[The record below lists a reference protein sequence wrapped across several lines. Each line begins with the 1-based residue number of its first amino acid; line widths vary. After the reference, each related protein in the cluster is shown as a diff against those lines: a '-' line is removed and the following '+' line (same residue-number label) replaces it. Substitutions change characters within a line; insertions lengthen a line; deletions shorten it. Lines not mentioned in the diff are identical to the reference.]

1 MNEII
6 LGEQGSGKTK
16 KMVALAN
23 QSLETSKGHNIFIDF
38 DNSNMFQVDYRI
50 RFIGVRDYQIQTEE
64 QFVGFISG
72 VVASNYDIERI
83 FIDNLYKITGK
94 DTDQLEKLFDKMMDL
109 ELKYNVSFV
118 VAINGTKETI
128 PEFLNPFKIQEV
140 K

>member
-16 KMVALAN
+16 KLVALAN

-64 QFVGFISG
+64 QLVGFISG
-72 VVASNYDIERI
+72 VVASNYDIERV

-94 DTDQLEKLFDKMMDL
+94 NTDQLEKIFDKMMDL

>member
-16 KMVALAN
+16 KMVAMAN
-23 QSLETSKGHNIFIDF
+23 KALETSKGHNIFIDF

-64 QFVGFISG
+64 QLIGFISG

-83 FIDNLYKITGK
+83 FIDNLYRITGK
-94 DTDQLEKLFDKMMDL
+94 NTEQLQKLFDKMMDL

-118 VAINGTKETI
+118 VAINGTKESV
-128 PEFLNPFKIQEV
+128 PEFLNPFKIQEI

>member
-6 LGEQGSGKTK
+6 IGEQGSGKTK
-16 KMVALAN
+16 KLVAMAN
-23 QSLETSKGHNIFIDF
+23 EALETCKGHNIFIDF

-50 RFIGVRDYQIQTEE
+50 RFIGIRDYQIQSEE
-64 QFVGFISG
+64 ELIGFISG

-83 FIDNLYKITGK
+83 FIDNLYRITGK
-94 DTDQLEKLFDKMMDL
+94 NTDELEKLFDKMMDL

-118 VAINGTKETI
+118 VAINGTKDTL
-128 PEFLNPFKIQEV
+128 PEFLNSFKTQEI